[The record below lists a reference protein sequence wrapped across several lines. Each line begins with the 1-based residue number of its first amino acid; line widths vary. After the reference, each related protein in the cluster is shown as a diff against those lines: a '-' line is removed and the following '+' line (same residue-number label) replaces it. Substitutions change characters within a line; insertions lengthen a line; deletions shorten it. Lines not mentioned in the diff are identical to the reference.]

1 MGLSQKWFPIYFDS
15 QEGLKP
21 RFEVLQNKNIPTKD
35 KKNQSPP
42 HKINILILNKNRKD
56 IELLGDLACTAG
68 SIHTAQDI
76 VKAIALLESMDFNV
90 IIADQALAHY
100 SLLKGLFKATTSVL
114 ITGES
119 ESQLEELA
127 KQWPPTRYTDYVI
140 SPIYKNDYSDFFRAL
155 NTAIEHSILKIEVKT
170 LRDCAEI
177 NQIEM
182 TEAFTKIKEIKSFV
196 NESIVSELEK
206 RLVIEAKYNWF
217 KKEKKK
223 FDEIIKKLYI
233 ANDITNVLDV
243 ADDIKE
249 LVKAQSISM
258 YLIDVNETL
267 GEYLK
272 PLVWDSHILT
282 HPETS
287 QHTVLIDAQDFA
299 AHTALKRKEI
309 NTIELDFDKRFSQ
322 RYKERLKTPL
332 KSILSLPIMHDTQV
346 IGVLEVYN
354 KSGKGNAH
362 ARVFTAEDED
372 ILRKLSEHISIAI
385 TKLNLIQFDALTGL
399 LRPEPFYD
407 KVIQKLQEKSNRYK
421 EDASFALVMGD
432 VDWFKNYND
441 RNGHETGNILLR
453 DLAYVLKSSIRE
465 EDLLCRYGGEEFL
478 FFLINISSREEAL
491 TFTDRIRKNVED
503 HYFDFQEFQPRKNLT
518 MSFGIT
524 NFTKD
529 RFESPEIIS
538 RDDIKEIAT
547 EADMAMAE
555 AKGKNVLEQ
564 GDGQEQIQAAPN
576 DKNRICIFYKKRM
589 DEKDGLDVIMPYKEI
604 YQQEKR
610 RFKRHHTSTILI
622 YQKDGPPNVTKTI
635 NLSLGGI
642 KIGTLNE
649 LPKFQTYDLILLLGN
664 KACQCRGHVV
674 YSEKELGSLPFY
686 HSGLKFGDLSL
697 TDRQILDEYFG
708 SIENRKPGP
717 SH

>member
-1 MGLSQKWFPIYFDS
+1 M
-15 QEGLKP
+15 KP
-21 RFEVLQNKNIPTKD
+21 RFEVLQNKSIPTKD
-35 KKNQSPP
+35 KKNQAPP

-76 VKAIALLESMDFNV
+76 VKAITLLESMDFNV

-140 SPIYKNDYSDFFRAL
+140 SPTHKKDYSDFFRAL
-155 NTAIEHSILKIEVKT
+155 NTAIEHSILKIEVRT

-272 PLVWDSHILT
+272 PLVWDNHILT

-309 NTIELDFDKRFSQ
+309 NAIELDFDKRFSQ
-322 RYKERLKTPL
+322 RYKERLQAPL

-354 KSGKGNAH
+354 KSGKGNAN
-362 ARVFTAEDED
+362 ARVFTTEDED

-478 FFLINISSREEAL
+478 FFLTNISSREEAL
-491 TFTDRIRKNVED
+491 TFTERIRKNVED

-529 RFESPEIIS
+529 RFESPETIS
-538 RDDIKEIAT
+538 RDNIKEIAT

-564 GDGQEQIQAAPN
+564 GEGQEQTQEARN
-576 DKNRICIFYKKRM
+576 DKNRICIFYKKRA
-589 DEKDGLDVIMPYKEI
+589 DEKDGLDVIMPYKGI

-622 YQKDGPPNVTKTI
+622 YQKNGPPHVTKTI

-642 KIGTLNE
+642 KIGTINE

-674 YSEKELGSLPFY
+674 YSEKEMGSLPFY

-708 SIENRKPGP
+708 SIENRKSES

>member
-1 MGLSQKWFPIYFDS
+1 MQDKSFS
-15 QEGLKP
+15 
-21 RFEVLQNKNIPTKD
+21 KD
-35 KKNQSPP
+35 KKIQDSS

-56 IELLGDLACTAG
+56 ADLIGDLACTAG
-68 SIHTAQDI
+68 SISTAQDL
-76 VKAIALLESMDFNV
+76 VKAISLLESIDFNL

-119 ESQLEELA
+119 ETALEDLA

-140 SPIYKNDYSDFFRAL
+140 SPCYKKDYSDFFRAL

-206 RLVIEAKYNWF
+206 RIVIEAKYNWF

-223 FDEIIKKLYI
+223 FDDIIKKLYI

-243 ADDIKE
+243 ADGIKD
-249 LVKAQSISM
+249 LVKAQSISI
-258 YLIDVNETL
+258 YLLDVNETL

-272 PLVWDSHILT
+272 PLVWDSHILP

-299 AHTALKRKEI
+299 AHTALKRKII
-309 NTIELDFDKRFSQ
+309 NTIELDFDRMFSQ
-322 RYKERLKTPL
+322 RYKERLKMPL
-332 KSILSLPIMHDTQV
+332 KSILSVPIMHDSQV

-354 KSGKGNAH
+354 KAGKGNANDK
-362 ARVFTAEDED
+362 VFTQEDED
-372 ILRKLSEHISIAI
+372 ILLKLSEHISIAI

-399 LRPEPFYD
+399 LRPEPFFD
-407 KVIQKLQEKSNRYK
+407 KVIKKLQEKSNRYK
-421 EDASFALVMGD
+421 EDSSFALVMGD
-432 VDWFKNYND
+432 VDWFKIYND
-441 RNGHETGNILLR
+441 RNGHEAGNTLLR
-453 DLAYVLKSSIRE
+453 ELASVLKSSIRE

-478 FFLINISSREEAL
+478 FFLTNITSREEAL
-491 TFTDRIRKNVED
+491 TFTERIRQNVEE
-503 HYFDFQEFQPRKNLT
+503 HYFDFQEFQPRNNLT

-524 NFTKD
+524 NFSKD
-529 RFESPEIIS
+529 RFESLDEVS
-538 RDDIKEIAT
+538 RDNIKAIAT

-555 AKGKNVLEQ
+555 AKGKTTQEKAE
-564 GDGQEQIQAAPN
+564 GQEQPQETRN
-576 DKNRICIFYKKRM
+576 DKNRICIFYKKSK
-589 DEKDGLDVIMPYKEI
+589 DEKGGLDVIMPYEGI
-604 YQQEKR
+604 YKQEKR
-610 RFKRHHTSTILI
+610 RFKRHHTSSIMI
-622 YQKDGPPNVTKTI
+622 YQKDGPPKVTKTI
-635 NLSLGGI
+635 NLSLGGA
-642 KIGTLNE
+642 KIGTADK
-649 LPKFQTYDLILLLGN
+649 LPQFQTYDLILLLGN
-664 KACQCRGHVV
+664 KAFQCRGHVV
-674 YSEKELGSLPFY
+674 YSEKETGNLPFY

-697 TDRQILDEYFG
+697 TDRQILDDYFA
-708 SIENRKPGP
+708 SFENRKAN
-717 SH
+717 SSN

>member
-1 MGLSQKWFPIYFDS
+1 LPRFKLLQDKSIPVKDKLSQKI
-15 QEGLKP
+15 
-21 RFEVLQNKNIPTKD
+21 
-35 KKNQSPP
+35 
-42 HKINILILNKNRKD
+42 HILILNKNRKD
-56 IELLGDLACTAG
+56 TDLIGDLACTAG

-76 VKAIALLESMDFNV
+76 VKAISLLESTDFNV

-114 ITGES
+114 ITGET
-119 ESQLEELA
+119 ENQLEELA
-127 KQWPPTRYTDYVI
+127 KQWPPARYTDYVI
-140 SPIYKNDYSDFFRAL
+140 SPSHKKDYSDFFRAL
-155 NTAIEHSILKIEVKT
+155 NTAIEHSILKIEVKA
-170 LRDCAEI
+170 LRDESEI
-177 NQIEM
+177 NQIEI
-182 TEAFTKIKEIKSFV
+182 TEAFAKIKEIKSFV
-196 NESIVSELEK
+196 NDSIVSELEK

-243 ADDIKE
+243 ADDIKA
-249 LVKAQSISM
+249 LVKAQSISI
-258 YLIDVNETL
+258 YLIEANEAL

-272 PLVWDSHILT
+272 PLVWDSHILI

-299 AHTALKRKEI
+299 AHTARKRKVI
-309 NTIELDFDKRFSQ
+309 NTIELDFDRLFSQ
-322 RYKERLKTPL
+322 RYKERLNIPL

-354 KSGKGNAH
+354 KTGKGNANDK
-362 ARVFTAEDED
+362 VFTQEDED
-372 ILRKLSEHISIAI
+372 LLRKVSEHISIAI

-399 LRPEPFYD
+399 LRPEPFFD

-421 EDASFALVMGD
+421 EDSSFALVMGD
-432 VDWFKNYND
+432 VDWFKLYND
-441 RNGHETGNILLR
+441 RNGHEKGNVLLR
-453 DLAYVLKSSIRE
+453 ELASVLKTSIRE

-478 FFLINISSREEAL
+478 FFLTNISSREEAL
-491 TFTDRIRKNVED
+491 TFTERIRKNVEE
-503 HYFDFQEFQPRKNLT
+503 HYFDFQEFQPSSNLT

-529 RFESPEIIS
+529 RFKSLEAVS
-538 RDDIKEIAT
+538 RDDIKTIAT

-555 AKGKNVLEQ
+555 AKGKTTQEMVE
-564 GDGQEQIQAAPN
+564 GQEQVQEGPN
-576 DKNRICIFYKKRM
+576 DKNRICIFYKKSE
-589 DEKDGLDVIMPYKEI
+589 DEKDGLDVIMPYEGI

-610 RFKRHHTSTILI
+610 RFKRHHTSAIMI
-622 YQKDGPPNVTKTI
+622 YQKDGPPHVTKTI
-635 NLSLGGI
+635 NLSLGGV
-642 KIGTLNE
+642 KIGTVNE
-649 LPKFQTYDLILLLGN
+649 LPKFQTYDLIILLGN
-664 KACQCRGHVV
+664 KAAQCRGHVV
-674 YSEKELGSLPFY
+674 YSEKEMGSLPFY

-708 SIENRKPGP
+708 AIENRKPNA

>member
-1 MGLSQKWFPIYFDS
+1 
-15 QEGLKP
+15 
-21 RFEVLQNKNIPTKD
+21 LQNKSIPPKD
-35 KKNQSPP
+35 KKTQTPP
-42 HKINILILNKNRKD
+42 HKINILILNKNRKET
-56 IELLGDLACTAG
+56 ELLGDLACTAG

-76 VKAIALLESMDFNV
+76 VKAIALLESKDFNV
-90 IIADQALAHY
+90 IIADQALGHY

-119 ESQLEELA
+119 ETQLEELA

-140 SPIYKNDYSDFFRAL
+140 SPAHKKDYSDFFRAL

-182 TEAFTKIKEIKSFV
+182 TEAFAKIKEIKSFV

-258 YLIDVNETL
+258 YLIDINETL

-272 PLVWDSHILT
+272 PLVWDSYILT
-282 HPETS
+282 HPDTS

-299 AHTALKRKEI
+299 AQTALKRKVI
-309 NTIELDFDKRFSQ
+309 NSIELDFDRMFSQ

-354 KSGKGNAH
+354 KTGKGNANT
-362 ARVFTAEDED
+362 RVFTQEDEN

-399 LRPEPFYD
+399 LRPEPFFD
-407 KVIQKLQEKSNRYK
+407 KVIQKLQEKSNRFK

-441 RNGHETGNILLR
+441 RNGFETGNVLLR
-453 DLAYVLKSSIRE
+453 DLASVLKTSIRE

-478 FFLINISSREEAL
+478 FFLTNISSREEAV
-491 TFTDRIRKNVED
+491 TFTERIRKNVED

-529 RFESPEIIS
+529 RFDSLETVVRE
-538 RDDIKEIAT
+538 DMKAIAT
-547 EADMAMAE
+547 EADMAMSE
-555 AKGKNVLEQ
+555 AKGKTVLEQ
-564 GDGQEQIQAAPN
+564 GEGQEQIQEARN
-576 DKNRICIFYKKRM
+576 DKNRICVFYKTPM
-589 DEKDGLDVIMPYKEI
+589 DEKEGLDVIMPYKGI
-604 YQQEKR
+604 HQQEKR
-610 RFKRHHTSTILI
+610 RFKRHHTSTIMI

-635 NLSLGGI
+635 NLSLGGV
-642 KIGTLNE
+642 KIGTVDE
-649 LPKFQTYDLILLLGN
+649 LAKFQTFDLIILLGN

-674 YSEKELGSLPFY
+674 YSEKEMGNLPFY

-708 SIENRKPGP
+708 SIENRRSDTP
-717 SH
+717 H

>member
-1 MGLSQKWFPIYFDS
+1 LRFGSAYFYLNIIGLSR
-15 QEGLKP
+15 GLK
-21 RFEVLQNKNIPTKD
+21 FLQNKSISTKA
-35 KKNQSPP
+35 KKNHELSQ
-42 HKINILILNKNRKD
+42 KINILILNKNRKET
-56 IELLGDLACTAG
+56 ELLGDLSCTTG
-68 SIHTAQDI
+68 SIHSAQDI

-90 IIADQALAHY
+90 IIADQELAHY
-100 SLLKGLFKATTSVL
+100 SLLKGLFKAATSVL
-114 ITGES
+114 ITGEK
-119 ESQLEELA
+119 ESQLEEIT
-127 KQWPPTRYTDYVI
+127 KEWPPNRYTDYVI
-140 SPIYKNDYSDFFRAL
+140 SPIHKKDYSDFFRAL

-182 TEAFTKIKEIKSFV
+182 SEAFAKIKEIKSFV
-196 NESIVSELEK
+196 NDSIVSELEK
-206 RLVIEAKYNWF
+206 RLIIEAKYNWF
-217 KKEKKK
+217 RKEKIK
-223 FDEIIKKLYI
+223 FDEIIKKLYT

-249 LVKAQSISM
+249 LVKAQSISI
-258 YLIDVNETL
+258 YLLDINETL

-272 PLVWDSHILT
+272 PLVWDNHILT

-287 QHTVLIDAQDFA
+287 QHTVLIDAEDFA
-299 AHTALKRKEI
+299 AHTALKRKDI

-322 RYKERLKTPL
+322 RYKEQLKPPL
-332 KSILSLPIMHDTQV
+332 KSILSMPIMHATKV

-354 KSGKGNAH
+354 KTGKGNAD
-362 ARVFTAEDED
+362 ARVFTKEDQD

-399 LRPEPFYD
+399 LRPEPFFE
-407 KVIQKLQEKSNRYK
+407 KVILKLQSESKRHQ
-421 EDASFALVMGD
+421 EDSSYALVMGD

-441 RNGHETGNILLR
+441 RNGHEAGNVLLR
-453 DLAYVLKSSIRE
+453 NLASVLKSSIRE

-478 FFLINISSREEAL
+478 FFLTNINSREEAL
-491 TFTDRIRKNVED
+491 TFTERIRKNVED
-503 HYFDFQEFQPRKNLT
+503 QYFDFQEFQPRRNLT

-529 RFESPEIIS
+529 RFESIENIA

-555 AKGKNVLEQ
+555 AKGKTALEE
-564 GDGQEQIQAAPN
+564 DQEQETEARI

-589 DEKDGLDVIMPYKEI
+589 DDKEGLDVIMPYKGI

-610 RFKRHHTSTILI
+610 RFKRHHTSTIMI

-635 NLSLGGI
+635 NLSLGGV
-642 KIGTLNE
+642 KIGTINE

-674 YSEKELGSLPFY
+674 YSEKEKGALPYF

-697 TDRQILDEYFG
+697 TDRQILDEYFA
-708 SIENRKPGP
+708 SIENRKSESP
-717 SH
+717 H

>member
-1 MGLSQKWFPIYFDS
+1 MS
-15 QEGLKP
+15 
-21 RFEVLQNKNIPTKD
+21 
-35 KKNQSPP
+35 P
-42 HKINILILNKNRKD
+42 HKIDILILNKNRKD
-56 IELLGDLACTAG
+56 TELLGDLACTSG
-68 SIHTAQDI
+68 SIHTAQGI
-76 VKAIALLESMDFNV
+76 VKAISLLESMDFNI

-100 SLLKGLFKATTSVL
+100 SLLKGLFRATTSVL
-114 ITGES
+114 ITGET
-119 ESQLEELA
+119 ESQLEELT
-127 KQWPPTRYTDYVI
+127 KEWPPNRYTDYVI
-140 SPIYKNDYSDFFRAL
+140 SPIHKKDYSDFFRAL
-155 NTAIEHSILKIEVKT
+155 NTAIEHSILKIEVKA

-182 TEAFTKIKEIKSFV
+182 TEAFAKIKEIKSFV

-206 RLVIEAKYNWF
+206 RIVIEAKYNWF

-223 FDEIIKKLYI
+223 FDEIIKKFYI

-249 LVKAQSISM
+249 LVKAQSISI
-258 YLIDVNETL
+258 YLLDVNETL

-309 NTIELDFDKRFSQ
+309 NTIELDFDKKFSQ
-322 RYKERLKTPL
+322 RYKEQLKTPL

-354 KSGKGNAH
+354 KSGKGNAN

-372 ILRKLSEHISIAI
+372 ILRKISEHISIAI
-385 TKLNLIQFDALTGL
+385 TKLKLIQFDALTGL
-399 LRPEPFYD
+399 LRPEPFFE
-407 KVIQKLQEKSNRYK
+407 KVIQKLQSKSNRQQ

-441 RNGHETGNILLR
+441 RNGHEAGNTLLR
-453 DLAYVLKSSIRE
+453 DLATVLKSSIRE

-478 FFLINISSREEAL
+478 FFLTNISSREEAL
-491 TFTDRIRKNVED
+491 TFTERIRENVEA

-529 RFESPEIIS
+529 RFESLETTS
-538 RDDIKEIAT
+538 RDDIKIIAT
-547 EADMAMAE
+547 ESDMAMAE
-555 AKGKNVLEQ
+555 AKGKKTLDQ
-564 GDGQEQIQAAPN
+564 GEGQEQIQAAHI

-589 DEKDGLDVIMPYKEI
+589 DEKDGLDVIMPYKEV

-610 RFKRHHTSTILI
+610 RFKRHHTSTIMI
-622 YQKDGPPNVTKTI
+622 YQKDGPPNVTKTL
-635 NLSLGGI
+635 NLSLGGV
-642 KIGTLNE
+642 KIGTVKE
-649 LPKFQTYDLILLLGN
+649 LSKFQTFDLILLLGN

-674 YSEKELGSLPFY
+674 YSEKEKGSLPLY

-697 TDRQILDEYFG
+697 TDRQILDTYFA
-708 SIENRKPGP
+708 SIENRKPELP
-717 SH
+717 H

>member
-1 MGLSQKWFPIYFDS
+1 LVPPYFLTFNIPDA
-15 QEGLKP
+15 LKP
-21 RFEVLQNKNIPTKD
+21 RLKLLQDKSIPAKD
-35 KKNQSPP
+35 KKTQDSP

-56 IELLGDLACTAG
+56 SDLIGDLACTSG
-68 SIHTAQDI
+68 SIHIAQDI
-76 VKAIALLESMDFNV
+76 VKAITLLESIDFNV

-119 ESQLEELA
+119 ETALEDLA
-127 KQWPPTRYTDYVI
+127 KQWPPTRYADYVI
-140 SPIYKNDYSDFFRAL
+140 SPSHKKDYSDFFRAL

-182 TEAFTKIKEIKSFV
+182 TEAFAKIKEIKSFV
-196 NESIVSELEK
+196 NDSIVSELEK
-206 RLVIEAKYNWF
+206 RIVIEAKYNWF

-233 ANDITNVLDV
+233 ANDITNVLDI
-243 ADDIKE
+243 ADDIKD
-249 LVKAQSISM
+249 LVKAQSISI
-258 YLIDVNETL
+258 YLLDVNETL

-272 PLVWDSHILT
+272 PLVWDSQILPL
-282 HPETS
+282 PETS

-299 AHTALKRKEI
+299 AHTALKRKVI
-309 NTIELDFDKRFSQ
+309 NTIELDFDRMFSQ
-322 RYKERLKTPL
+322 RYKERLKAPL
-332 KSILSLPIMHDTQV
+332 RSILSVPIMHDTQV
-346 IGVLEVYN
+346 LGVLEVYN
-354 KSGKGNAH
+354 KTGKGNA
-362 ARVFTAEDED
+362 ADKVFTEEDED

-399 LRPEPFYD
+399 LRPEPFFD
-407 KVIQKLQEKSNRYK
+407 KVIQKLKEKSNRYK
-421 EDASFALVMGD
+421 EDSSFALVMGD

-441 RNGHETGNILLR
+441 RNGHETGNVLLR
-453 DLAYVLKSSIRE
+453 ELASVLKSSIRE

-478 FFLINISSREEAL
+478 IFLTNINSREEAL
-491 TFTDRIRKNVED
+491 TFTERIRKNVED

-524 NFTKD
+524 NFTRD
-529 RFESPEIIS
+529 RFESLENLF
-538 RDDIKEIAT
+538 RDDIKAIAS

-555 AKGKNVLEQ
+555 AKGKKTIGQAE
-564 GDGQEQIQAAPN
+564 GQEQIQDLLT
-576 DKNRICIFYKKRM
+576 DKNRICIFHKKSVG
-589 DEKDGLDVIMPYKEI
+589 EEEGIDVIMPYKGI

-610 RFKRHHTSTILI
+610 RFKRHHTSTIMI

-635 NLSLGGI
+635 NLSLGGV
-642 KIGTLNE
+642 KIGTVDE

-674 YSEKELGSLPFY
+674 YSEKETGNLPFY

-697 TDRQILDEYFG
+697 TDRQILDEYFS
-708 SIENRKPGP
+708 SIENRKSNSP
-717 SH
+717 H

>member
-1 MGLSQKWFPIYFDS
+1 MGLSQKWFPIFSDVP
-15 QEGLKP
+15 EGLKL
-21 RFEVLQNKNIPTKD
+21 RSKRLQDKSITPKD
-35 KKNQSPP
+35 KKTQESP

-56 IELLGDLACTAG
+56 TELIGDLACTSG
-68 SIHTAQDI
+68 SIYTAQDL
-76 VKAIALLESMDFNV
+76 VKAIALLEANDFTV

-119 ESQLEELA
+119 ESHLEEIA
-127 KQWPPTRYTDYVI
+127 KEWPPSRYTDYVI
-140 SPIYKNDYSDFFRAL
+140 SPIHKKDYSDFFRAL

-182 TEAFTKIKEIKSFV
+182 KEAFTKIKEIKSFV
-196 NESIVSELEK
+196 NERIVSELEK

-217 KKEKKK
+217 RKEKKK
-223 FDEIIKKLYI
+223 FDDIIKKLYI
-233 ANDITNVLDV
+233 ANDITNVVDV
-243 ADDIKE
+243 ADDIKD
-249 LVKAQSISM
+249 LVKAQSISI
-258 YLIDVNETL
+258 YLLDVSETL

-287 QHTVLIDAQDFA
+287 QHTILIDAEDFA

-309 NTIELDFDKRFSQ
+309 NTIELHFDKRFSQ

-332 KSILSLPIMHDTQV
+332 KSILSVPIMHDTQV

-354 KSGKGNAH
+354 KTGKGSSDGH
-362 ARVFTAEDED
+362 VFTAEDED

-399 LRPEPFYD
+399 LRPEPFFE
-407 KVIQKLQEKSNRYK
+407 KVILKLQSESKRSQ
-421 EDASFALVMGD
+421 EDSSFALVMGD

-441 RNGHETGNILLR
+441 RNGHEAGNILLR
-453 DLAYVLKSSIRE
+453 SLAAVLKSSIRE

-478 FFLINISSREEAL
+478 FFLTNIQSREEAL
-491 TFTDRIRKNVED
+491 TFTERIRKNVQD

-529 RFESPEIIS
+529 RFEKLEEIS
-538 RDDIKEIAT
+538 KEDIKHIAA

-555 AKGKNVLEQ
+555 AKGKTKADRGE
-564 GDGQEQIQAAPN
+564 DQEQPQDAQI
-576 DKNRICIFYKKRM
+576 DKNRICIFYKSPV
-589 DEKDGLDVIMPYKEI
+589 DEKEGLDVIMSYKEKFK
-604 YQQEKR
+604 QEKR
-610 RFKRHHTSTILI
+610 RYKRHHTSTILI

-635 NLSLGGI
+635 NLSLGGV
-642 KIGTLNE
+642 KIGTVDE

-664 KACQCRGHVV
+664 RACQCRGHVV
-674 YSEKELGSLPFY
+674 YSEKEKGNLPFY

-697 TDRQILDEYFG
+697 TDRQILDEYFA
-708 SIENRKPGP
+708 SVENREPEP
-717 SH
+717 PH

>member
-1 MGLSQKWFPIYFDS
+1 M
-15 QEGLKP
+15 
-21 RFEVLQNKNIPTKD
+21 QNKSIPPRD
-35 KKNQSPP
+35 KKNQESP

-56 IELLGDLACTAG
+56 AELIGDLACTSG

-90 IIADQALAHY
+90 IIADQPLGHY

-119 ESQLEELA
+119 EVQLEEIA

-140 SPIYKNDYSDFFRAL
+140 SPIYKKDYSDFFRAL

-182 TEAFTKIKEIKSFV
+182 TEAFAKIKEIKSFV

-206 RLVIEAKYNWF
+206 RILIEAKYHWF

-223 FDEIIKKLYI
+223 FDDIIKKLYI

-249 LVKAQSISM
+249 LVKAKSISI
-258 YLIDVNETL
+258 YLLDVNETL

-309 NTIELDFDKRFSQ
+309 NAIELDFDKRFSQ
-322 RYKERLKTPL
+322 RYKERLKAPL
-332 KSILSLPIMHDTQV
+332 QSILSVPIMHDTQV

-354 KSGKGNAH
+354 KTGKGNADG
-362 ARVFTAEDED
+362 RVFTTEDED

-399 LRPEPFYD
+399 LRPEPFFE
-407 KVIQKLQEKSNRYK
+407 KVIHKLQEKSNRYK
-421 EDASFALVMGD
+421 EDSSFALVMGD

-441 RNGHETGNILLR
+441 RNGHEAGNILLR
-453 DLAYVLKSSIRE
+453 ELASVLKSSIRE

-478 FFLINISSREEAL
+478 FFLTNINSREEAL
-491 TFTDRIRKNVED
+491 TFTERIRKNVED

-529 RFESPEIIS
+529 RFESLEAIS
-538 RDDIKEIAT
+538 GEDIKIIAT
-547 EADMAMAE
+547 EADMAMSE
-555 AKGKNVLEQ
+555 AKGKKELDRAE
-564 GDGQEQIQAAPN
+564 GQEQTQSAPI
-576 DKNRICIFYKKRM
+576 DKNRICIFYKTPM
-589 DEKDGLDVIMPYKEI
+589 DEKGGLDVIMPYREVYK
-604 YQQEKR
+604 QEKR

-635 NLSLGGI
+635 NLSLGGV
-642 KIGTLNE
+642 KIGTVAE
-649 LPKFQTYDLILLLGN
+649 LPRFQTYDLILLLGN

-674 YSEKELGSLPFY
+674 YSEKEKGNLPFY

-697 TDRQILDEYFG
+697 TDRQILDEYFA
-708 SIENRKPGP
+708 SVENRKTESP
-717 SH
+717 H